1 MFKLDSKKYLNVHEI
16 FFLLFP
22 IAILLRS
29 AALNI
34 YIVLGAIFFISS
46 ILKNKKIFSLFP
58 IKILSVF
65 LIYLILIS
73 FDAENITQALQSS
86 VSQLRFLFFTLFI
99 AFLNI
104 RKEKL
109 PIIIFILSILVYFI
123 IFDTLYQYYFK
134 TNFIGITVDT
144 INNPHRLSSFFLDE
158 LIVGSYITYFS
169 IPIGAFFLSR
179 IKNVT
184 VTEKIYYISFI
195 ILAFISTLL
204 SGERISL
211 LIFISAFSIL
221 SLIYLNK
228 IKQTV
233 ILGCI
238 ILSIIFS
245 YNFNQSVKFRFNS
258 FANDVVNFK
267 TSGHGRL
274 FTSAYIIWKQNYF
287 TGTGL
292 KNYRVT
298 CANLKNENFADPF
311 TNIEILCSTHPHNTY
326 LEILVETGILG
337 FILFLIFL
345 ISSCLFFI
353 KSIKKISGQF
363 KPFFWS
369 ALIIFASYLWP
380 IKSSG
385 SFISTYNGSYFWF
398 FYGLILLC
406 VIQSKNIKNLYYK

>member
-16 FFLLFP
+16 FLLLFP
-22 IAILLRS
+22 IVILFRS

-34 YIVLGAIFFISS
+34 YIVLGAIFFITS
-46 ILKNKKIFSLFP
+46 ILKNKKIFSFFP
-58 IKILSVF
+58 IKILLVF

-73 FDAENITQALQSS
+73 FDAENFTQALKSS
-86 VSQLRFLFFTLFI
+86 ASQIRFLFFSLFI

-109 PIIIFILSILVYFI
+109 PVIIFLFSILIYFI

-134 TNFIGITVDT
+134 TNFFGIEADP
-144 INNPHRLSSFFLDE
+144 IYNPHRLSGFFLDE

-169 IPIGAFFLSR
+169 ILIGAFFLSR
-179 IKNVT
+179 IKSVT
-184 VTEKIYYISFI
+184 VSKKIYYISFI
-195 ILAFISTLL
+195 ILAFFSTLL

-211 LIFISAFSIL
+211 LIFISSFSIL

-228 IKQTV
+228 IKQII
-233 ILGCI
+233 ILGCV

-245 YNFNQSVKFRFNS
+245 YNFNQGVKFRFNT
-258 FANDVVNFK
+258 FTNDIVNFES
-267 TSGHGRL
+267 SGHGRL
-274 FTSAYIIWKQNYF
+274 FSSAYIIWKQNYF

-292 KNYRVT
+292 KNYRIT
-298 CANLKNENFADPF
+298 CNNLKNKNFVDPY
-311 TNIEILCSTHPHNTY
+311 TNMEILCSTHPHNTY
-326 LEILVETGILG
+326 LEILVETGIIG
-337 FILFLIFL
+337 FMLFLIFL
-345 ISSCLFFI
+345 ISSCIFFL
-353 KSIKKISGQF
+353 KSIKKIPFQF

-385 SFISTYNGSYFWF
+385 SFISTYNSSYFWF
-398 FYGLILLC
+398 FYGLMLLC
-406 VIQSKNIKNLYYK
+406 IVKSKNIKN